1 MHAGFSGGEMHMA
14 EFEIDV
20 VTPDGKMGSFV
31 AHPDGEGPFPA
42 VILYMDAPG
51 IREELRDF
59 ARRIASQGYFCLLPD
74 MYYRNGQLRFDF
86 SMDRDN
92 VFKLV
97 MATMATLNVD
107 RVMRDTKGMLDYL
120 DAHPAV
126 KGPYGCVGYCM
137 SGQYV
142 VAAAGTFPDK
152 IVATASLYGVGIVT
166 DQADSPHLLVPAIKG
181 ELYLGFA
188 AHDPWVS
195 DDVIPAL
202 TKTLEDH
209 GVSYECEIHP
219 ETEHGF
225 CFPQRPA
232 YVKDRA
238 EIAWRKMSEMFDRRL
253 K

>member
-1 MHAGFSGGEMHMA
+1 MA
-14 EFEIDV
+14 ELETDIP
-20 VTPDGKMGSFV
+20 TPDGRMNSF
-31 AHPDGEGPFPA
+31 AAWPDTGGPFPA

-74 MYYRNGQLRFDF
+74 MYYRNGVLRFDF

-92 VFKLV
+92 AFKLV

-107 RVMRDTKGMLDYL
+107 RVMRDTKGMIDWLE
-120 DAHPAV
+120 ARPEV
-126 KGPYGCVGYCM
+126 RGPYGCVGYCM

-166 DQADSPHLLVPAIKG
+166 DQPDSPHLLVPNIKG

-188 AHDPWVS
+188 AHDPWVA
-195 DDVIPAL
+195 DDVIPTL
-202 TKTLEDH
+202 TKTLDQH
-209 GVSYECEIHP
+209 GVAHECEIHP

-238 EIAWRKMSEMFDRRL
+238 EIAWRKMSDMFDRRL
-253 K
+253 KR

>member
-1 MHAGFSGGEMHMA
+1 MT
-14 EFEIDV
+14 EFETGV
-20 VTPDGKMGSFV
+20 PTPDGTMGCFAV
-31 AHPDGEGPFPA
+31 HPDGPGPFPA

-59 ARRIASQGYFCLLPD
+59 ARRIAGDGYFCLLPD
-74 MYYRNGQLRFDF
+74 MYYRNGTLRFDF

-97 MATMATLNVD
+97 MATMATLDVA
-107 RVMRDTKGMLDYL
+107 RVMRDTGGMIDWL
-120 DAHPAV
+120 DAHPKAR
-126 KGPYGCVGYCM
+126 GPYGCVGYCM

-142 VAAAGTFPDK
+142 VAAAGTYPHK

-166 DQADSPHLLVPAIKG
+166 DKPDSPHLLAPAIKG

-188 AHDPWVS
+188 AHDPWVP
-195 DDVIPAL
+195 DNVIPDLTRAL
-202 TKTLEDH
+202 DAA
-209 GVSYECEIHP
+209 GVAYECEIHP
-219 ETEHGF
+219 DTEHGF

-238 EIAWRKMSEMFDRRL
+238 EIAWDKMMRMYERRL
-253 K
+253 KPASRS